1 MKCPK
6 CDADNTD
13 AARFCSNCAT
23 SLTGAEEA
31 QPLPTQTIETP
42 REELTTGSTFAGRYQ
57 IIEELGKGGMG
68 KVYKVLDNETH
79 EKIALK
85 LIKPDIASDKNTIER
100 FRNELTTARKISHR
114 NVCRMYDLNRE
125 KDNYYITME
134 FVSGGDLK
142 KLIRRTKHL
151 PVGTAISIVR
161 QICDGLEEAHSL
173 GIVHRDLK
181 PNNIMIDEDGNAR
194 IMDFGIARTVKG
206 KGITG
211 SGVMI
216 GTPEYMSPEQVEAKD
231 IDQRSD
237 IYSLGI
243 IMYEMLTGRLPFEG
257 DTPFSIGVKHKSEI
271 PRDTKELNPQM
282 PDDLSGVIL
291 KCLEKEREKRH
302 QSTGEVKSE
311 LEKIEQGLP
320 TSDRFTPKKKPL
332 TSKEITVSFSPK
344 KLFIPLA
351 VVLAVLI
358 TALIILK
365 PWTGDR
371 KVPVPTDR
379 PSIAV
384 LPFENNTGD
393 ENQDQLR
400 DSLSDQ
406 LTADLYQS
414 KYLHVKSAS
423 HVYGIL
429 KGLNLLQVEKFSL
442 EDLRAIA
449 NLGGANHLLTGSYT
463 EDRDTFLI
471 TVTINRM
478 DSAQDAPSFTVE
490 GPSTGKI
497 SALVDDITRRI
508 KAELNLT
515 QIQIASDL
523 DREVA
528 RITSNSPEALKLYS
542 EARRKQYD
550 ADFPGAIELYE
561 ETLAIDPEFAMAI
574 RGMAVSYWSIGAY
587 PAKSLSLLQKAL
599 DLGERLSE
607 RERLQIKGDLDSA
620 SGRPDEA
627 VAAFTELL
635 KLHPEDSLA
644 HSSLGLAYQRM
655 RKIDEEIESLKR
667 AIQYKSEF
675 TGNYIRLANIYR
687 SQGLDDNA
695 DETIKM
701 YVDNFGDHA
710 YIHRHLAGQFR
721 LQQDYD
727 LALSEINKA
736 LSLNPAL
743 PSAILGKGE
752 IHFDMGDLVGA
763 EKEYQK
769 LLQEKEVAYYSR
781 GLMRLSDLYFFQ
793 GKFKASKEK
802 VIEGIKRAEKAGEI
816 GWVSNWYIA
825 SAYNEFASGNFGQA
839 LREVDRALDY
849 AGVHNRS
856 YDQFYCLLLRGLI
869 YLGMGSMDSSQETAA
884 DLKQFAEQSDLADTS
899 DFSFLLGSIELERG
913 NYSQAIS
920 FFEKALVENEES
932 ILYLYS
938 TVLAYYGEG
947 DLEKAQ
953 KDCEKILSPMS
964 YPYGIGYPGY
974 FDLYAK
980 SYYMLGK
987 IYEKK
992 GWPGKAIEHYQKFL
1006 DLWKDADPDLPEVA
1020 DARERVARLK
1030 GQ

>member
-6 CDADNTD
+6 CQLDNPD
-13 AARFCSNCAT
+13 DSKFCKECGTNIT
-23 SLTGAEEA
+23 SVEEA
-31 QPLPTQTIETP
+31 RPSFTKTIETP
-42 REELTTGSTFAGRYQ
+42 KEELTTGSTFAGRYQ

-68 KVYKVLDNETH
+68 KVYKAVDTRIN

-85 LIKPDIASDKNTIER
+85 LIRPEIASDKKTLER
-100 FRNELTTARKISHR
+100 FGNELKLARKITHK
-114 NVCRMYDLNRE
+114 NVGKMFDINE
-125 KDNYYITME
+125 EQGTHYITME
-134 FVSGGDLK
+134 YVSGQDLK
-142 KLIRRTKHL
+142 GLIRQTGQL
-151 PVGTAISIVR
+151 TVGKAVSIAK
-161 QICDGLEEAHSL
+161 QICDGLSEAHSL
-173 GIVHRDLK
+173 GVVHRDLK
-181 PNNIMIDEDGNAR
+181 PNNIMIDRGGNAR
-194 IMDFGIARTVKG
+194 IMDFGIARAVKG
-206 KGITG
+206 KSITG

-216 GTPEYMSPEQVEAKD
+216 GTPQYMSPEQVEGKEV
-231 IDQRSD
+231 DQRSD

-243 IMYEMLTGRLPFEG
+243 ILYEMLTDRVPFEG
-257 DTPFSIGVKHKSEI
+257 DTPLTVGVKQKTEI
-271 PRDTKELNPQM
+271 PKDPRGFNERIQEDLNR
-282 PDDLSGVIL
+282 LIL
-291 KCLEKEREKRH
+291 KCLDKERKNRY
-302 QSTGEVKSE
+302 QSADELRSE
-311 LEKIEQGLP
+311 LERLEQGLP
-320 TSDRFTPKKKPL
+320 TTDRVASKKRPL

-351 VVLAVLI
+351 VVFAVLI

-365 PWTGDR
+365 PWSGDR
-371 KVPVPTDR
+371 TIPVPTDR

-384 LPFENNTGD
+384 LPFENNTG
-393 ENQDQLR
+393 EEKKDQLR

-429 KGLNLLQVEKFSL
+429 KGLNLLQAEKFTL

-449 NLGGANHLLTGSYT
+449 NLGGASHLLTGSYS

-471 TVTINRM
+471 TVFINRM

-515 QIQIASDL
+515 QIQIAGDL

-528 RITSNSPEALKLYS
+528 RITSSSPEALKLYS
-542 EARRKQYD
+542 EARRKQYE

-561 ETLAIDPEFAMAI
+561 KTLAIDPEFAMAI
-574 RGMAVSYWSIGAY
+574 RGMAVSYWNIGAY

-675 TGNYIRLANIYR
+675 TGSYIRLANIYR
-687 SQGLDDNA
+687 SQGLDDKA

-802 VIEGIKRAEKAGEI
+802 VIEGIKWAEKAGEI

-825 SAYNEFASGNFGQA
+825 SAHNEFASGNFGQA

-856 YDQFYCLLLRGLI
+856 YDQSYCLLLRGLI

-980 SYYMLGK
+980 SYFILGK

-992 GWPGKAIEHYQKFL
+992 GWPGKAIEHYEKFL
-1006 DLWKDADPDLPEVA
+1006 DLWKDSHPGLPEVA
-1020 DARERVARLK
+1020 DARERVAELR
-1030 GQ
+1030 Q